1 VAYVGNQPARGQWRK
16 LSDISSAF
24 DGVITTFTTSVPPG
38 TSQYFVTA
46 GSASQLLIS
55 LGGVIQE
62 PDVDYTVS
70 TNSVTFTTPPTS
82 GLSFFGVLCGDAL
95 NAGVPSDG
103 SVTTS
108 KLAGGLSVG
117 LTGGSVSTPS
127 LFFTGDDNTGV
138 FSAGADQL
146 NIATNGVE
154 RVEFGTSE
162 VVFND
167 GGANYDFRIE
177 GDTNANL
184 FFVDASAEAVGI
196 GTSSPGGKLDVRD
209 AGTTIPALGAVGTG
223 LNVRRTDGAIGLIIG
238 YENAVGGSYIQ
249 AQHTNGSAA
258 AYPLY
263 LQPNGGNVGI
273 GTTSPALK
281 LHVED
286 SGSQVVRWTRTG
298 VGAGS
303 LDVDASGNAVVN
315 AHTSSTGIA
324 FHLQASEKA
333 RLDSSGRFLVGTSSA
348 RTIFENGAASARVQV
363 EGTDNSTSRL
373 TVIRNGGGGG
383 ITLAGTA
390 GASVGS
396 IDAVANNA
404 TLGEIAFAGSD
415 GTDFVN
421 AANISAHVDG
431 TPGADDMPGRI
442 VFSTTADGSA
452 SPTERARLS
461 STGEWL
467 VYSSGSDTLVAG
479 NTAGSGTSQS
489 LFTGVHTRTSTT
501 GGGTVAY
508 RIYNN
513 GTTFSIS
520 DARQKKNVETA
531 RDGYLEDL
539 QQLRVVKYNWLDQAD
554 TESKELGLLAQEVA
568 KVFPG
573 LVQSADPSDPEST
586 LGIKS
591 SVFSFMLI
599 KALQEAGEKIEA
611 LETRLAAL
619 EAQ

>member
-1 VAYVGNQPARGQWRK
+1 MAYVGNQPARGQWRK

-479 NTAGSGTSQS
+479 NTAGSGTAQS

>member
-1 VAYVGNQPARGQWRK
+1 MTTIVTRAGKGSPLTHTEVDTNFTNLNTNKLETAAIPLGTLAAPSISF
-16 LSDISSAF
+16 LSDANTGIYSPAA
-24 DGVITTFTTSVPPG
+24 DTVA
-38 TSQYFVTA
+38 FVTA
-46 GSASQLLIS
+46 GSNRVHI
-55 LGGVIQE
+55 
-62 PDVDYTVS
+62 T
-70 TNSVTFTTPPTS
+70 
-82 GLSFFGVLCGDAL
+82 
-95 NAGVPSDG
+95 
-103 SVTTS
+103 
-108 KLAGGLSVG
+108 
-117 LTGGSVSTPS
+117 
-127 LFFTGDDNTGV
+127 
-138 FSAGADQL
+138 SAGL
-146 NIATNGVE
+146 
-154 RVEFGTSE
+154 
-162 VVFND
+162 
-167 GGANYDFRIE
+167 
-177 GDTNANL
+177 
-184 FFVDASAEAVGI
+184 VGI
-196 GTSSPGGKLDVRD
+196 GTSGPDANSQLHIVGSSYQPLYVNTTNAGG
-209 AGTTIPALGAVGTG
+209 GGAVFFRSGTQALVVG
-223 LNVRRTDGAIGLIIG
+223 TAGSSWLSGSSTADGLIRSEANLIF
-238 YENAVGGSYIQ
+238 A
-249 AQHTNGSAA
+249 T
-258 AYPLY
+258 
-263 LQPNGGNVGI
+263 GGNNQRAQI
-273 GTTSPALK
+273 
-281 LHVED
+281 
-286 SGSQVVRWTRTG
+286 
-298 VGAGS
+298 
-303 LDVDASGNAVVN
+303 
-315 AHTSSTGIA
+315 
-324 FHLQASEKA
+324 
-333 RLDSSGRFLVGTSSA
+333 DSSGRLLIGTSTA

-421 AANISAHVDG
+421 AANISVHVDG
-431 TPGADDMPGRI
+431 TPGADDMPGRL
-442 VFSTTADGSA
+442 VFSVTSEGSA
-452 SPTERARLS
+452 SPTERARLAY
-461 STGEWL
+461 TGEWL
-467 VYSSGSDTLVAG
+467 VYSSGNDTLVAG
-479 NTAGSGTSQS
+479 NAAGSGTAQS

-611 LETRLAAL
+611 LEARLSTL
-619 EAQ
+619 EIT